1 MQWNVNLKLEKYFD
15 LEPFKTSI
23 FLQVDNLFDTEN
35 ELFVYASSGRA
46 LSNVEQIQNSLE
58 FQNLKDRIN
67 RGDPGLVP
75 LNQIENY
82 YSQRPDRVNR
92 PREVRL
98 GFSLLFN

>member
-1 MQWNVNLKLEKYFD
+1 MQWNVNFKLEKYFD
-15 LEPFKTSI
+15 LGPLKTSV
-23 FLQVDNLFDTEN
+23 FLQVENLFDTEN

-46 LSNVEQIQNSLE
+46 LSSLDQVQNPKE
-58 FQNLKDRIN
+58 FDDIKRRIERN
-67 RGDPGLVP
+67 DPGLVP
-75 LNQIENY
+75 LSQIENY